1 MSIIVTKE
9 PILRHFYDQLIDQA
23 FLFHFHKEKPGQFGE
38 FLINEN
44 QRKKLIQKKNR
55 LFFDELKPSEKNIRK
70 TMFNSHVNDN
80 DKDYLKNHSQCD

>member
-23 FLFHFHKEKPGQFGE
+23 FLFHFHKKKPGQFGE

-44 QRKKLIQKKNR
+44 QRKKVDSKEEQTLM
-55 LFFDELKPSEKNIRK
+55 S
-70 TMFNSHVNDN
+70 
-80 DKDYLKNHSQCD
+80 